1 MEPLAKG
8 TFPRRSLP
16 CPELA
21 FIQHNCRIRCVDASR
36 MSLPC
41 RALLMGKIPPPRI
54 LAVGFVCS
62 LVSCAPSPFP
72 IDRAQSWSS
81 THHPGWKICLSPV
94 PLPTLL
100 GALNVP

>member
-41 RALLMGKIPPPRI
+41 RALLMGKIPP
-54 LAVGFVCS
+54 LAFWLWGLFVAWF
-62 LVSCAPSPFP
+62 LVPHLHFP
-72 IDRAQSWSS
+72 
-81 THHPGWKICLSPV
+81 
-94 PLPTLL
+94 
-100 GALNVP
+100 